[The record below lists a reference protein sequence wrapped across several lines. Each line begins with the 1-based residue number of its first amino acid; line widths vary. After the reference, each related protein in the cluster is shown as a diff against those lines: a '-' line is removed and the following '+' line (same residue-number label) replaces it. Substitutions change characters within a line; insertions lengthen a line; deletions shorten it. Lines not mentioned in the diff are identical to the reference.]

1 MPLRPRAGAARIGS
15 AARDWLVQWQGTAL
29 GTVRCWESHCQQIST
44 IRSIFLYLDRT
55 FVIQSAAVRS
65 LWDMGLQVGPGPVWS
80 PPADANEHAHSPPAP
95 PLPADAG
102 SLPRSLTLKRRAHC
116 PLARLDKDR
125 SAHGPTSK
133 PTVGGKRADRQLPI
147 PVRPARVLLC
157 CGDAE
162 GVWLQ
167 GAMFAATWRAALPDC
182 DMRMRMQL
190 GSGGIGFPASL
201 GRER

>member
-1 MPLRPRAGAARIGS
+1 VPLRPRAGAARIGS

-65 LWDMGLQVGPGPVWS
+65 LWDMGLQVGLVWS
-80 PPADANEHAHSPPAP
+80 GLPPPRQRTRT
-95 PLPADAG
+95 LPALPARPALARRCR

-125 SAHGPTSK
+125 SAHGPVSQQLAANARTDSSRFPYGPPVCCCAAAMPK
-133 PTVGGKRADRQLPI
+133 ESGYRARCSPQHGALRCPI
-147 PVRPARVLLC
+147 ATCACECSLAL
-157 CGDAE
+157 
-162 GVWLQ
+162 
-167 GAMFAATWRAALPDC
+167 AA
-182 DMRMRMQL
+182 
-190 GSGGIGFPASL
+190 
-201 GRER
+201 